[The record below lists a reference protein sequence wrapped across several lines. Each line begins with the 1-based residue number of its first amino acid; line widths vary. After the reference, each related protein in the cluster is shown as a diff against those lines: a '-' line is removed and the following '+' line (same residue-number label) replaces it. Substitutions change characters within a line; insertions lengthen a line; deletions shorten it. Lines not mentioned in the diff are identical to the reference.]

1 MNFIKLFLFFF
12 LFSLITSTDYHGD
25 LYDIKGEYL
34 SGNFTFDEDKLPLNT
49 TKFNSFQMRHP
60 ESLESMLIKNININ
74 LQFEYENIL
83 HIKITDSNNPDR
95 WQVPDD
101 IIDTKYTFNLHKNI
115 KSKPSF

>member
-12 LFSLITSTDYHGD
+12 IFSLITSTDYHGY

-83 HIKITDSNNPDR
+83 HIKITDS
-95 WQVPDD
+95 Q
-101 IIDTKYTFNLHKNI
+101 IDGKYLKI
-115 KSKPSF
+115 